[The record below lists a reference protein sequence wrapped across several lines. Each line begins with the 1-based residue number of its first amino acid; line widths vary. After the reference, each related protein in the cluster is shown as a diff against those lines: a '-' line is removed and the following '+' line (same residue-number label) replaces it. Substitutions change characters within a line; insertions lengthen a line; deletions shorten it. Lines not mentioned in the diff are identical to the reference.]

1 MKIISLFNHKGGV
14 SKTTTAFNL
23 GWMLAE
29 KGKKT
34 LIVDADPQCNLTALV
49 LDYSDVK
56 DIEDFYSDN
65 PGCDISTGLE
75 PVMSGRLTGLKP
87 GQPAKTGND
96 NLYIY
101 CGNLALSEIETQ
113 ISVALTASAAIPAI
127 RNIPGSTGALLRLTA
142 KEHGFDYVIIDMS
155 PSVGALNEC
164 LLMSSDYFI
173 VPTSPDFFCA
183 QAIKSLANVIPR
195 WNAEIQSFREA
206 RIDYP
211 IPSVPPKFL
220 GFISQRFRPRSGV
233 PAKSFQRW
241 IDIIRNTVNDQLI
254 PALTPLNMAVS
265 LSNFRECV
273 SNDEPYNLSNVA
285 DFNSLIAQS
294 QKHNVPIF
302 ALTDEQMEQ
311 DGVILKN
318 MKISRDSF
326 YNVFST
332 LATEVQ
338 KLTELV

>member
-29 KGKKT
+29 HGHKT

-49 LDYSDVK
+49 LDYNSVE
-56 DIEDFYSDN
+56 DIEEYYKEH
-65 PGCDISTGLE
+65 PGCDLSTGLE

-87 GQPAKTGND
+87 GQPCLTSNEK
-96 NLYIY
+96 LFLY

-127 RNIPGSTGALLRLTA
+127 RNLPGSIGELLRLTA
-142 KEHGFDYVIIDMS
+142 NEHKFDYVIVDMS
-155 PSVGALNEC
+155 PSVGALNQC

-183 QAIKSLANVIPR
+183 QAIKSLANVVPR
-195 WNAEIQSFREA
+195 WNTEVLPFRDQG
-206 RIDYP
+206 IDYRL
-211 IPSVPPKFL
+211 PSKPPKFL
-220 GFISQRFRPRSGV
+220 GFISQRYRPRSGA

-241 IDIIRNTVNDQLI
+241 IDVIKETVRVQLI
-254 PALTPLNMAVS
+254 PALEPLSMTVNLNEFQNSVP
-265 LSNFRECV
+265 
-273 SNDEPYNLSNVA
+273 DGEPYNLANIA

-302 ALTDEQMEQ
+302 SLSDKQIEQS
-311 DGVILKN
+311 GIILKN
-318 MKISRDSF
+318 MKKSRDNF
-326 YNVFST
+326 KKIFSKMADEIHSLSET
-332 LATEVQ
+332 V
-338 KLTELV
+338 